1 MSWQNLIPI
10 LDLPFVVI
18 FLSFQ
23 DLSKMDGIMIFLFF
37 LNPRTIL
44 VMHDTLKI
52 TPPCS
57 LARLEEY

>member
-1 MSWQNLIPI
+1 MSWQNLITI

-23 DLSKMDGIMIFLFF
+23 DLSKMDGIMIFLFC
-37 LNPRTIL
+37 LKPRTIV

-52 TPPCS
+52 TPVFICK
-57 LARLEEY
+57 A